1 MRISAIANVS
11 GPWAAFA
18 VGVVAAVSP
27 IGPSG
32 MGLAGQSVAGLPHA
46 DSKTFLTLE
55 AYLQHLKSLAPIDVP
70 HYLEV
75 SPGLYELQPQ
85 YQAPGQK
92 QPRFTRDELE
102 RKFGFTR

>member
-70 HYLEV
+70 HYLARFIHPTFGGRSIDGDEV
-75 SPGLYELQPQ
+75 VGL
-85 YQAPGQK
+85 A
-92 QPRFTRDELE
+92 
-102 RKFGFTR
+102 